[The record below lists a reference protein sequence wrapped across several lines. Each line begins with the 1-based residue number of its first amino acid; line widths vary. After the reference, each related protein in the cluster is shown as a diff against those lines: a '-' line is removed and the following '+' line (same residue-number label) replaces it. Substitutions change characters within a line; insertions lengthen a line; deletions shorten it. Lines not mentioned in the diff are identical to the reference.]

1 MPSASTAFNEP
12 VTTPFTVSGNPTVGD
27 ADGAEF
33 AATAA
38 NIRLDCVGSATF
50 SADPSSP
57 ANDCCV
63 CRRNTA
69 RPANISGESP
79 GTSGTSPSAE
89 GDNPAADNSVDAS
102 GFTSE
107 SGAGCTSGMSW
118 AVVDV
123 DSGTDRVDTSTTDPS
138 FAGGAVTGSDLGCT
152 EAVVFVPGASAV
164 TSLPDGAV
172 SAVRRFGFFGVDAVA
187 DVSEPDFLSLIVAAA
202 DFFRSR
208 CRLCPFAT
216 PSSVVLSLTSVVER
230 GIVARPSQTT
240 GKTRPSLDDAD
251 ESDEDEDESE
261 DEVESELEE
270 GDESADELDEPGSV
284 GSAHAT
290 PGVVATATPTPKATA
305 KPPTR
310 PTYLA

>member
-1 MPSASTAFNEP
+1 MPIEGEA
-12 VTTPFTVSGNPTVGD
+12 V
-27 ADGAEF
+27 GAEF
-33 AATAA
+33 ATAA

-50 SADPSSP
+50 SADASSP

-63 CRRNTA
+63 CRRNAA

-79 GTSGTSPSAE
+79 GTSGTSPSAD

-107 SGAGCTSGMSW
+107 SGAGCTSGISW

-123 DSGTDRVDTSTTDPS
+123 DSSTDRVDTSTTDPS
-138 FAGGAVTGSDLGCT
+138 FAGGVVTGSDLGCT

-164 TSLPDGAV
+164 TSLLDGAL
-172 SAVRRFGFFGVDAVA
+172 SPVRFFGFFGVDAAA

-202 DFFRSR
+202 DFSPVP
-208 CRLCPFAT
+208 LLPLPFAT
-216 PSSVVLSLTSVVER
+216 PSSAVLSLTSVVDSAASSPDGPDDWEDPA
-230 GIVARPSQTT
+230 V
-240 GKTRPSLDDAD
+240 LDDE
-251 ESDEDEDESE
+251 ESD
-261 DEVESELEE
+261 ESELE
-270 GDESADELDEPGSV
+270 DEEELDEDEESDDELDELEEPVSV
-284 GSAHAT
+284 GSAQAT

-310 PTYLA
+310 PMYLA